1 MIEGLKSELMTIAGK
16 TITVYSLLLFT
27 AIIAA
32 FLLVSWLLR
41 RLMSRG
47 VYPKIKLDERF
58 SKQISR
64 AIHYVLIFTGLAL
77 AFEKLIPNMGIMAK
91 LQTFIKF
98 PLFTIK
104 NVQVSLS
111 SIIILIIILLLF
123 AIISRVLQRFLLD
136 RFFSFL
142 QIEPGVKYTFNRVVH
157 YTIMVIGAIFA
168 FQTVGIDFSGLAVIF
183 GFLSVGIGFGLQNV
197 TSNFI
202 AGLILLFER
211 PIKVGDRV
219 SISDLEGDIDEINIR
234 STRVQTIDNISIIVP
249 NSEFIS
255 SNVINW
261 SYGDPKIR
269 LNIDVGVSYNS
280 DLDTVIRCLKEVA
293 DEDSEV
299 LKKPAPEVLLRNFGD
314 SAWDMRLNLWLKSPK
329 RHRQMRSKINCAIV
343 RKFRKNNIEIPFPQ
357 RDINF
362 RNDLPL
368 PGLTPPDKKKSTKK

>member
-1 MIEGLKSELMTIAGK
+1 MIEGLKTELMTIAGK
-16 TITVYSLLLFT
+16 TITVYSLLLFV

-32 FLLVSWLLR
+32 FLLASWLLR
-41 RLMSRG
+41 RLMSRA
-47 VYPKIKLDERF
+47 VYDKIKLDKHM
-58 SKQISR
+58 SKQINFV
-64 AIHYVLIFTGLAL
+64 IHFALILTGLAF
-77 AFEKLIPNMGIMAK
+77 AFEKLIPDMGIMTK
-91 LQTFIKF
+91 LQTFINF

-111 SIIILIIILLLF
+111 SIIILFIILLLF
-123 AIISRVLQRFLLD
+123 AILSRVLQRFLLE

-142 QIEPGVKYTFNRVVH
+142 QIDHGMKYTFNRVVH
-157 YTIMVIGAIFA
+157 YIIMVIGAIFA

-197 TSNFI
+197 TSNFV

-219 SISDLEGDIDEINIR
+219 SISDLEGDIEEINIR

-249 NSEFIS
+249 NADFVS

-269 LNIDVGVSYNS
+269 MNIDVGVSYNS

-293 DEDSEV
+293 EEDSEV

-314 SAWDMRLNLWLKSPK
+314 SAWDMRLNIWTKNSK
-329 RHRQMRSKINCAIV
+329 RHHQVRSDINCAIV
-343 RKFRKNNIEIPFPQ
+343 RKFRENNIEIPFPQ

-362 RNDLPL
+362 RNELPQ
-368 PGLTPPDKKKSTKK
+368 PDGRNSQKGD